1 MVSETSTSSDVLVN
15 VPAWIFSNI
24 PTLLRRLELHRQLT
38 HQPDYDRI
46 FSKPFSPTFSFA
58 VAVLLSSNLL
68 MSRTFAFLRRHIY
81 TGSHQQSTNGERSEQ
96 LVDFK
101 TQTFDN
107 LTYAAISYASNA
119 SSFLMVPG
127 GRGYSLIRGREAG

>member
-1 MVSETSTSSDVLVN
+1 
-15 VPAWIFSNI
+15 
-24 PTLLRRLELHRQLT
+24 
-38 HQPDYDRI
+38 
-46 FSKPFSPTFSFA
+46 
-58 VAVLLSSNLL
+58 